1 MRKCLMGYSEIG
13 AWAYRMKN
21 YNGYIKTCPFI
32 QSIINSNIN
41 NSIPVIVSLKSEK
54 AYSKSNVAALSK
66 RIKYELPIV
75 NGFACDMNIQQIKNF
90 YNHEDIDFISYDS
103 RIHSI
108 IYKAGKTIGVDKIS
122 SIPLTG
128 KGITVAIIDTG
139 IIMHK
144 DLTYPSN
151 RIVGFKDFLKNR
163 QKPYDDNGHG
173 THISGLIASNG
184 VSSKGK
190 YKGIAPEANILSV
203 KALDNEGNGKV
214 SDILSSIQ
222 WVIQTRSIFNT
233 KILNLSLG
241 TAAQYSERFDPLVKA
256 ANKAIENGLIV
267 VTAVGNNG
275 PSQKSI
281 LSPSTSRHVIS
292 VGACDDRD
300 DSEGRV
306 LTIPTFSS
314 RGPTRDRVKKPDLL
328 APGVDIISLSSTDA
342 MGYTSLTG
350 TSMSAPI
357 VSGVVA
363 LMLQEN
369 PYMNHFEV
377 KKRLIENCT
386 RIGVNQFEEGA
397 GVLNLNKLFSIV

>member
-1 MRKCLMGYSEIG
+1 
-13 AWAYRMKN
+13 MKN
-21 YNGYIKTCPFI
+21 SNGYINTCPFI
-32 QSIINSNIN
+32 QSIINSNSN

-108 IYKAGKTIGVDKIS
+108 INRAGKTIGVDKIS
-122 SIPLTG
+122 PIPLTG
-128 KGITVAIIDTG
+128 KGVTVAIIDTG
-139 IIMHK
+139 IIMHR
-144 DLTYPSN
+144 DLTYPSI
-151 RIVGFKDFLKNR
+151 RIIGFKDFLKNK

-173 THISGLIASNG
+173 THISGLVASNG

-190 YKGIAPEANILSV
+190 YRGIAPEANILSV

-222 WVIQTRSIFNT
+222 WVIQTKSIFNT
-233 KILNLSLG
+233 RILNLSLG
-241 TAAQYSERFDPLVKA
+241 TAAQYSERYDPLVKA

-300 DSEGRV
+300 ESG

-328 APGVDIISLSSTDA
+328 APGVDIVSLSNTDA
-342 MGYTSLTG
+342 TGYTSLTG

-369 PYMNHFEV
+369 PYLTHFEA

-397 GVLNLNKLFSIV
+397 GVLSLNKLFNIV

>member
-1 MRKCLMGYSEIG
+1 
-13 AWAYRMKN
+13 MKN
-21 YNGYIKTCPFI
+21 NNGYIKTCPFI
-32 QSIINSNIN
+32 QSIINSNSN
-41 NSIPVIVSLKSEK
+41 NSIPVIVSLRSEM

-108 IYKAGKTIGVDKIS
+108 INKAGKTIGVDKIS
-122 SIPLTG
+122 PIPLTG

-139 IIMHK
+139 IIMHR
-144 DLTYPSN
+144 DLTYPSS

-173 THISGLIASNG
+173 THISGLVASNG
-184 VSSKGK
+184 ISSKGK

-214 SDILSSIQ
+214 SDILSAIQ

-233 KILNLSLG
+233 RILNLSLG
-241 TAAQYSERFDPLVKA
+241 TAAQYSERYDPLVKA

-292 VGACDDRD
+292 VGACNDRVE
-300 DSEGRV
+300 SV

-314 RGPTRDRVKKPDLL
+314 RGPTRDRVKKPDFL
-328 APGVDIISLSSTDA
+328 APGVDIVSLSNIDA
-342 MGYTSLTG
+342 TGYTSLTG

-369 PYMNHFEV
+369 PYMTHFEA
-377 KKRLIENCT
+377 KKRLIESCN
-386 RIGVNQFEEGA
+386 RIGLNQFEEGA
-397 GVLNLNKLFSIV
+397 GVLSLNKLFNII

>member
-1 MRKCLMGYSEIG
+1 
-13 AWAYRMKN
+13 MKN
-21 YNGYIKTCPFI
+21 SNGYIKTCPFI
-32 QSIINSNIN
+32 QSIINSNSN
-41 NSIPVIVSLKSEK
+41 NSIPVIVSLRSEM

-108 IYKAGKTIGVDKIS
+108 INKAGKTIGVDKIS
-122 SIPLTG
+122 PIPLTG

-139 IIMHK
+139 IIMHR
-144 DLTYPSN
+144 DLTYPSS

-173 THISGLIASNG
+173 THISGLVASNG
-184 VSSKGK
+184 ISSKGK

-214 SDILSSIQ
+214 SDILSAIQ
-222 WVIQTRSIFNT
+222 WVIQTRTIFNT
-233 KILNLSLG
+233 RILNLSLG
-241 TAAQYSERFDPLVKA
+241 TAAQYSERYDPLVKA

-292 VGACDDRD
+292 VGACNDRVE
-300 DSEGRV
+300 SI

-328 APGVDIISLSSTDA
+328 APGVDIVSLSNIDA
-342 MGYTSLTG
+342 AGYTSLTG

-369 PYMNHFEV
+369 PYMTHFEA
-377 KKRLIENCT
+377 KKRLIESCT
-386 RIGVNQFEEGA
+386 RIGLNQFEEGA
-397 GVLNLNKLFSIV
+397 GVLSLNKLFNII

>member
-1 MRKCLMGYSEIG
+1 M
-13 AWAYRMKN
+13 
-21 YNGYIKTCPFI
+21 
-32 QSIINSNIN
+32 
-41 NSIPVIVSLKSEK
+41 

-108 IYKAGKTIGVDKIS
+108 INKAGKTIGVDKIS
-122 SIPLTG
+122 PIPLTG

-139 IIMHK
+139 IIMHR
-144 DLTYPSN
+144 DLTYPSS

-173 THISGLIASNG
+173 THISGLVASNG
-184 VSSKGK
+184 ISSKGK

-214 SDILSSIQ
+214 SDILSAIQ
-222 WVIQTRSIFNT
+222 WVIQTRTIFNT
-233 KILNLSLG
+233 RILNLSLG
-241 TAAQYSERFDPLVKA
+241 TAAQYSERYDPLVKA

-292 VGACDDRD
+292 VGACNDRVE
-300 DSEGRV
+300 SI

-328 APGVDIISLSSTDA
+328 APGVDIVSLSNIDA
-342 MGYTSLTG
+342 AGYTSLTG

-369 PYMNHFEV
+369 PYMTHFEA
-377 KKRLIENCT
+377 KKRLIESCT
-386 RIGVNQFEEGA
+386 RIGLNQFEEGA
-397 GVLNLNKLFSIV
+397 GVLSLNKLFNII

>member
-1 MRKCLMGYSEIG
+1 
-13 AWAYRMKN
+13 MKN
-21 YNGYIKTCPFI
+21 SNGYIKTCPFI
-32 QSIINSNIN
+32 QSIINSNSN
-41 NSIPVIVSLKSEK
+41 NSIPVIVSLKSER

-75 NGFACDMNIQQIKNF
+75 NGFACDMNIQQIKHF
-90 YNHEDIDFISYDS
+90 YNYEDIDFISYDS
-103 RIHSI
+103 NIHSI
-108 IYKAGKTIGVDKIS
+108 INRASKTIGLDKTS
-122 SIPLTG
+122 SLPLTG
-128 KGITVAIIDTG
+128 KGVTVALIDTG
-139 IIMHK
+139 IVIHK

-151 RIVGFKDFLKNR
+151 RIVGFKDFLKNKQR
-163 QKPYDDNGHG
+163 PYDDNGHG
-173 THISGLIASNG
+173 THISGLVASNG

-222 WVIQTRSIFNT
+222 WVIQTKNIFNT

-256 ANKAIENGLIV
+256 ANKAIESGLIV

-292 VGACDDRD
+292 VGACDDRNEAD
-300 DSEGRV
+300 GKNFK
-306 LTIPTFSS
+306 IPTFSS
-314 RGPTRDRVKKPDLL
+314 RGPTRDRIKKPDLL
-328 APGVDIISLSSTDA
+328 APGVDIVSLSNTDV
-342 MGYTSLTG
+342 MGYVSLTG

-369 PYMNHFEV
+369 PSLTHFEV
-377 KKRLIENCT
+377 KKRLIENCI
-386 RIGVNQFEEGA
+386 RIGVSQFEEGA
-397 GVLNLNKLFSIV
+397 GVLSLNKLFNIV